1 MGAVILAMLFI
12 SLYFSIGIVVTWFVV
27 QFVTGDKYE
36 STVYFIVALIWPV
49 VVFTALFDLIVG
61 FVLRTIG
68 KNKKS

>member
-27 QFVTGDKYE
+27 QFITGDKYE
-36 STVYFIVALIWPV
+36 SMTYFIVVLIWPV
-49 VVFTALFDLIVG
+49 IAFTLLLGLIVG
-61 FVLRTIG
+61 LVLRAIE